1 MKIIKES
8 KVRPPK
14 RYGLTLD
21 ESVLSEASTHAM
33 PNSMKMGKKSGESFA
48 VVVAVDQLKY
58 KEEEGLD
65 RTSAFTKAVTLS
77 REKPTAY
84 VAVISSD
91 DPRLAEFSDTKPNDK
106 DANGQAVTQESLITE
121 DSDIPVESQPGPQ
134 MGPQAGLA
142 SMLNTAIQDEWKT
155 IDFYNSLSI
164 TATAEG
170 YEDISKVIED
180 ITTEEVKH
188 VGQLQAALA
197 TLSPNTDAIQAGER
211 EGEEQLGTEV
221 APEAEEL

>member
-14 RYGLTLD
+14 KYGLN
-21 ESVLSEASTHAM
+21 LSESLFEATTH
-33 PNSMKMGKKSGESFA
+33 PSPQSLKSGKSTGETFA
-48 VVVAVDQLKY
+48 IVVKVDQHGY
-58 KEEEGLD
+58 IEENGLD
-65 RTSAFTKAVTLS
+65 RTTAFTKAAVVS
-77 REKPTAY
+77 RSNPSAY

-91 DPRLAEFSDTKPNDK
+91 DARLAEFNGEKPGVDQSGTK
-106 DANGQAVTQESLITE
+106 TESLTE

-142 SMLNTAIQDEWKT
+142 SMLNMAIQDEWKT

-170 YEDISKVIED
+170 YEDISKVMED

-197 TLSPNTDAIQAGER
+197 TLSPNTEAIQAGER
-211 EGEEQLGTEV
+211 EGEEQLSS
-221 APEAEEL
+221 AEIQLN